1 MNSIISW
8 VGGKKALRDLIYL
21 RMPKNY
27 DRYIEVFGG
36 GGWGLFGETP
46 DKCMEVYNDF
56 NSNLAN
62 LFYCVKERP
71 MALLRELSFL
81 PLNSRDEFT
90 TLRKFLTME
99 EFKSEH
105 LAEELEIAT
114 HFLKEPEATE
124 IRDIL
129 MERAAVGDVKRAAA
143 FYKIPPEKTIII
155 FDDISLDVGK
165 MRIRRKGSDG
175 GHNGIKSIIY
185 LTGSDQ
191 FPRIKVG
198 VGKKP
203 HPDYDLAAWVLGH
216 FSAEELKMLE
226 EVYEHCYQAL
236 GEMLK
241 GNIDRA
247 MNLFN

>member
-1 MNSIISW
+1 MSQ
-8 VGGKKALRDLIYL
+8 
-21 RMPKNY
+21 
-27 DRYIEVFGG
+27 
-36 GGWGLFGETP
+36 TQ
-46 DKCMEVYNDF
+46 
-56 NSNLAN
+56 AN
-62 LFYCVKERP
+62 LVEVRGIRF
-71 MALLRELSFL
+71 
-81 PLNSRDEFT
+81 SR
-90 TLRKFLTME
+90 
-99 EFKSEH
+99 
-105 LAEELEIAT
+105 
-114 HFLKEPEATE
+114 
-124 IRDIL
+124 
-129 MERAAVGDVKRAAA
+129 GDRV
-143 FYKIPPEKTIII
+143 I

-216 FSAEELKMLE
+216 FSKEELKTLE